1 MKHKYKS
8 IAFAAPLVLLLAACG
23 SNGDDGTPAQTT
35 DDAGTVAEV
44 QEVTLSFLGDLSG
57 AAAFCGGE
65 ARVGFE
71 TAIDWVNEND
81 LAGGVT
87 IVGDIRDTQTD
98 TRVAATEVQS
108 IVSTDSVGVVIG
120 CASNVSQATAAA
132 AQSLSLPVV
141 AMQSGSQAVID
152 AGDHIFR
159 TTAPQ
164 SSYHFRQADYYI
176 EQGIETVAI
185 VTQSDVP
192 TLVEVA
198 DTIYPPIFAE
208 AGVDVVATETF
219 LGTDTDFTAL
229 ASKVVGAS
237 PDLILLLGQG
247 TPNVTVSTAI
257 MNQGYDGFVGGS
269 AGFANGVL
277 EPLGASADGFTWPT
291 DFSVDGPAES
301 TQEFVAYW
309 SEHHDGE
316 PGAFAAETWDAVL
329 LFALGIAN
337 ADDPSDRESVLEGIR
352 QAAADGYDGAVG
364 AISFED
370 RDARIDGILVEWR
383 DGAVH
388 VVD

>member
-1 MKHKYKS
+1 MRHTFKA
-8 IAFAAPLVLLLAACG
+8 IALAAPLALVLAACSPAVDTGGTGDG
-23 SNGDDGTPAQTT
+23 STGS
-35 DDAGTVAEV
+35 DAS
-44 QEVTLSFLGDLSG
+44 EVTLSFLGDISG
-57 AAAFCGGE
+57 AAAFCGSE
-65 ARVGFE
+65 AQSGFE
-71 TAIDWVNEND
+71 AAIDWVNEKD

-87 IVGDIRDTQTD
+87 IKGDIRDTQTD
-98 TRVAATEVQS
+98 PKVAATEVQS
-108 IVSTDSVGVVIG
+108 IVSTDSAGAVIG
-120 CASNVSQATAAA
+120 CASGVSQATAAA
-132 AQSLSLPVV
+132 AQSLGLPIV
-141 AMQSGSQAVID
+141 AMQSGSQAVIE

-164 SSYHFRQADYYI
+164 STYHFRQAEYYI
-176 EQGIETVAI
+176 DKGVKTVAM

-198 DTIYPPIFAE
+198 ENVYPAIFE
-208 AGVDVVATETF
+208 GAGVEIVANESF

-229 ASKVVGAS
+229 ASKVVGAD
-237 PDLILLLGQG
+237 PDLVLLFGQG

-257 MNQGYDGFVGGS
+257 LNQGYDGFVGGS

-301 TQEFVAYW
+301 TQEFVSYYK
-309 SEHHDGE
+309 DKTGND

-329 LFALGIAN
+329 LFAHGIAE
-337 ADDPSDRESVLEGIR
+337 ADNPTDRASVLKGIN
-352 QAAADGYDGAVG
+352 QAADSGIDGAVG
-364 AISFED
+364 PISFEN

-388 VVD
+388 VVG

>member
-1 MKHKYKS
+1 MKHMFKA
-8 IAFAAPLVLLLAACG
+8 IAIAAPIALVIAGCSATPD
-23 SNGDDGTPAQTT
+23 SNGGAPPA
-35 DDAGTVAEV
+35 DVS
-44 QEVTLSFLGDLSG
+44 EVTVSFLGDISG

-65 ARVGFE
+65 AKVGFE
-71 TAIDWVNEND
+71 VAIDWVNEND
-81 LAGGVT
+81 LAGGVALK
-87 IVGDIRDTQTD
+87 GDIRDTQTD
-98 TRVAATEVQS
+98 PKVAATEVQA
-108 IVSTDSVGVVIG
+108 IVGTDSVGAVIG
-120 CASNVSQATAAA
+120 CASGVSQATAAA
-132 AQSLSLPVV
+132 AQSLGLPIV

-164 SSYHFRQADYYI
+164 SSYHFRQAQYYLDK
-176 EQGIETVAI
+176 GVKSVAI

-198 DTIYPPIFAE
+198 ETIYPPIFQD
-208 AGVDVVATETF
+208 AGVDIVANEAF
-219 LGTDTDFTAL
+219 LGTDTDFSAL
-229 ASKVVGAS
+229 ASKVVGAG

-257 MNQGYDGFVGGS
+257 LNQGYKGFVGGS

-277 EPLGASADGFTWPT
+277 EPLGATANGFTWPT
-291 DFSVDGPAES
+291 DFDVNGPAAS
-301 TQEFVAYW
+301 TQDFVKYYEQKTG
-309 SEHHDGE
+309 ST

-329 LFALGIAN
+329 LFAAGIAN
-337 ADDPSDRESVLEGIR
+337 ADDKTDRDSVLAGIV
-352 QAAADGYDGAVG
+352 QATKTGYDGAVG

-388 VVD
+388 VVS